1 MGRGTGAWP
10 TLSPGPSGR
19 PACHQDQGSLV
30 GFELVRVSVPLVAP
44 WASSAGTFSCRDSLL
59 VRAVLAFPGGAG
71 GTEEVEGWG
80 ECPALPAPTYSAEY
94 TAGARDISERYLV
107 PALLHAGVACA
118 AGVAPALAGVKGHNM
133 AKTAFEAAVMDAEL
147 VAGGVRMADFLGGQ
161 SRTGP
166 VVAGSVAGGVAIGL
180 SGSLGAL
187 VDEVAFRLEEGYRRV
202 KLKVRPGWD
211 VQPVGGVRERWPDLV
226 LFADAN
232 GAYGH
237 LPMGEAVEQLARLDS
252 FGLSCLEQPLG
263 DDDLAG
269 HAELARRLRTPLCLD
284 EALISPG
291 AVVSALRAGACS
303 VVNIKAGRMGGYLE
317 AVRAHDICV
326 EQQVP
331 VWCGGMVETG
341 IARAANLALASLPGF
356 CLPGDLSATGRFFE
370 TDLAGPLPLRP
381 DGTIAVPSG
390 AGLGVPVD
398 HEAISSFATSRTWWP
413 R

>member
-1 MGRGTGAWP
+1 LR
-10 TLSPGPSGR
+10 
-19 PACHQDQGSLV
+19 
-30 GFELVRVSVPLVAP
+30 E
-44 WASSAGTFSCRDSLL
+44 
-59 VRAVLAFPGGAG
+59 
-71 GTEEVEGWG
+71 
-80 ECPALPAPTYSAEY
+80 
-94 TAGARDISERYLV
+94 
-107 PALLHAGVACA
+107 GVACV

-161 SRTGP
+161 SRTGAVVTDS
-166 VVAGSVAGGVAIGL
+166 VVAGVAIGL
-180 SGSLGAL
+180 SGSLGEL
-187 VDEVAFRLEEGYRRV
+187 LDEVALRLEEGYRRV

-211 VQPVGGVRERWPDLV
+211 VEPVGAVRARWPALV

-232 GAYGH
+232 GSYGR
-237 LPMGEAVEQLARLDS
+237 LPMGQAAEQLARLDS

-269 HAELARRLRTPLCLD
+269 HAELARGLSTPLCLD
-284 EALISPG
+284 EALTSPG
-291 AVVSALRAGACS
+291 AIVSALRAGACS
-303 VVNIKAGRMGGYLE
+303 VVNIKAGRLGGYLE
-317 AVRAHDICV
+317 AVRAHDLCV
-326 EQQVP
+326 EQRVP

-370 TDLAGPLPLRP
+370 VDLAGPMALRP

-398 HEAISSFATSRTWWP
+398 QEAISRFSTSRTWWP